1 MKTNPEIIQ
10 AAERIYREINADVIQ
25 RQSIIEDILLS
36 PNEDE
41 KWIIIIEAFAENSE
55 LSELYW
61 KTYFTEYTTQ
71 RSEAI
76 VWLEDKVLA
85 LKSRAQFQLR
95 KYRQFEDLD
104 TADARKMMK
113 RFVSTHTQALKY
125 EEKLQAIKGG
135 SE

>member
-1 MKTNPEIIQ
+1 MKTNPEIIE

-25 RQSIIEDILLS
+25 RQSIIDDILLS

-76 VWLEDKVLA
+76 LWLEDKVIA

-95 KYRQFEDLD
+95 KYRQFENLD

-125 EEKLQAIKGG
+125 EEKLHAIKGG